1 MIDGRHT
8 IIYIVIPGMLMLGAI
23 LRTSGVNLS
32 IQMITKEEGEE
43 EFGHGKGENRW
54 EIRRQGMRM
63 EWQGGRG
70 GRTERKRKSRKR
82 A

>member
-1 MIDGRHT
+1 MRGGVGR
-8 IIYIVIPGMLMLGAI
+8 GGE
-23 LRTSGVNLS
+23 RC
-32 IQMITKEEGEE
+32 EEGEE

-54 EIRRQGMRM
+54 EIRRQRMRM